1 MAQLI
6 ALILL
11 IVGGLVLYGR
21 FVKAAEKLTAQS
33 RQRRREEQTG
43 AQGTLTQDPVTGEYR
58 VKRADEEEER

>member
-43 AQGTLTQDPVTGEYR
+43 AQGTLIKDPITGEYR
-58 VKRADEEEER
+58 VRTAEEEER